1 MKIMLHICCGPCA
14 TYSAERLGGEGHD
27 VTGFFYNP
35 NIHPFT
41 EFKNRLESLKKYSA
55 ETGLNVVFDDEYNL
69 DKFFD
74 AIEHKSQ
81 GRCPHCYRM
90 RLERTATAAKENR
103 CNAFTTTL
111 LISPYQDHEQIKRI
125 GEEIAAG
132 AGVEF
137 YYEDFRSGFRTSHEF
152 SKKHDLY
159 RQKYCGCIFSEY
171 DRYKPKQPGE
181 TK

>member
-1 MKIMLHICCGPCA
+1 MLHICCGPCA
-14 TYSAERLGGEGHD
+14 AYSAGQLIGEGHGI
-27 VTGFFYNP
+27 TGFFFNP

-55 ETGLNVVFDDEYNL
+55 ETGLRVVFDEEYNL

-74 AIEHKSQ
+74 AIEHKSR
-81 GRCPHCYRM
+81 GRCPHCYRL
-90 RLERTATAAKENR
+90 RLERTAAAAREHR
-103 CNAFTTTL
+103 CDAFSTTL

-132 AGVEF
+132 TGPEF
-137 YYEDFRSGFRTSHEF
+137 FYQDFRPGFRTSHQL
-152 SKKHDLY
+152 SKKHGLY

-171 DRYKPKQPGE
+171 DRYKPEQPE
-181 TK
+181 KAK